1 LSAIRDIFAQ
11 SGAIRISSK
20 QLVAALGALRS
31 APGSQL
37 TDSLTHSPITPRLL
51 ALRLSPFGIHPHNI
65 QVNGR
70 QSKGYDLTDF
80 TAAFSRFLPNS
91 SSQS

>member
-1 LSAIRDIFAQ
+1 
-11 SGAIRISSK
+11 
-20 QLVAALGALRS
+20 
-31 APGSQL
+31 
-37 TDSLTHSPITPRLL
+37 LL

-80 TAAFSRFLPNS
+80 TAAFSASSLTVPHNLNPNLNPNRNLNFNLNRPDLGYRLS
-91 SSQS
+91 AIFYLLSVASPLLLFDKS